1 MQIMKSRRRT
11 TSGSHR
17 RLTLE
22 ALEWRQMLHGS
33 DLLAAEGETEPLA
46 DFSLVNVNPNSE
58 TFDQEVSPRDY
69 LGGVSAYYFGGA
81 T

>member
-1 MQIMKSRRRT
+1 MDIIKSRRRT
-11 TSGSHR
+11 ASVSRR

-22 ALEWRQMLHGS
+22 TLEWRQMLHGS
-33 DLLAAEGETEPLA
+33 DLLGAEGETEPLA
-46 DFSLVNVNPNSE
+46 DFSLVNANPNSD

-69 LGGVSAYYFGGA
+69 LGGVSAYYFGAA

>member
-1 MQIMKSRRRT
+1 MEIMKSRRRT
-11 TSGSHR
+11 ASGSRR

-33 DLLAAEGETEPLA
+33 DLLAAEGETEPVA
-46 DFSLVNVNPNSE
+46 DFSLVDVNPTSE
-58 TFDQEVSPRDY
+58 TYDQEVSPRDY
-69 LGGVSAYYFGGA
+69 LGGVSAYYFGAA